1 MEEGFGLRMR
11 RRRVWKSIQA
21 CFCIFTKYIGWEAG
35 AEREREMRTNLSW
48 RRPRVDDGWHT
59 ALSPVR
65 QMVVTVTV
73 TVTVTVIR
81 HL

>member
-65 QMVVTVTV
+65 QMVVMVM
-73 TVTVTVIR
+73 VIR

>member
-35 AEREREMRTNLSW
+35 AERERER
-48 RRPRVDDGWHT
+48 DEDK
-59 ALSPVR
+59 PVLAS
-65 QMVVTVTV
+65 TESG
-73 TVTVTVIR
+73 
-81 HL
+81 